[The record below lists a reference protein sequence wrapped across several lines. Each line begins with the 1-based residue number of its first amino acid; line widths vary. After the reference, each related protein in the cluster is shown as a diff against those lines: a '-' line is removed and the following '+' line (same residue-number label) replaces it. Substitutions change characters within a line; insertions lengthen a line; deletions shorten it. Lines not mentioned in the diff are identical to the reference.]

1 MTPAINSIFMDRAK
15 ACEVNE
21 MPDVIDRIAATLD
34 THAADRAI
42 EFAGS
47 WINWG
52 DVKRYGDQ
60 VTALLD
66 SAGCPPAEKIGIV
79 IRNRPAYAAAI
90 VGLLVHRRSISFI
103 YAFSP
108 PRVLAEQIKSLNAAA
123 IIADDADW
131 LRIHDAVAECGT
143 AGITLGSAYGA
154 AHDAPRFEAGLEQMR
169 RPHGPP
175 ATSHAAPEAAIE
187 VLSSGTTGTPKRINM
202 PLQMLERAVQSAPG
216 GESGVEPPI
225 QINIWP
231 FGGVGGTCLLAASA
245 AIGIPMVLMERF
257 TVAEFASALRRHRP
271 PMLGLSPTAISMIM
285 DADVPA
291 EDFASVIMVSG
302 GSAHLDPDLQD
313 RFEEKYNLPVYWA
326 MGATEFCGTII
337 RWTPQMREKVGNSKR
352 GSIGLPMPGVEIRV
366 VDPETGEILG
376 AGQDGL
382 LEVYCPAVRPD
393 WVRTTDLMMIDA
405 DGYAFHRGR
414 HDGAITRGGF
424 EIMPE
429 QIIKVLRA
437 HPAVADASV
446 IGLADKRL
454 GAVPVAAVELL
465 SQAPPTTPDQL
476 IDYLRANL
484 PSTHVPAELRIVE
497 ALPRT
502 ASLKVSLADMR
513 LLFEAPAEP
522 GQAAEG
528 RP

>member
-1 MTPAINSIFMDRAK
+1 
-15 ACEVNE
+15 
-21 MPDVIDRIAATLD
+21 MPDVIDRIAGTLD
-34 THAADRAI
+34 AHAGDRAI
-42 EFAGS
+42 EFGGS

-60 VTALLD
+60 VIALLD
-66 SAGCPPAEKIGIV
+66 AAGCPPVEKIGIV

-90 VGLLVHRRSISFI
+90 IGLLAHRRSISFI

-108 PRVLAEQIKSLNAAA
+108 PLVLAQQIKSLGAAA

-131 LRIHDAVAECGT
+131 LRIHDAVTDSGA
-143 AGITLGSAYGA
+143 AGITLGTALA
-154 AHDAPRFEAGLEQMR
+154 TAQDAPRLAAGLERMR
-169 RPHGPP
+169 RPAVAAPP
-175 ATSHAAPEAAIE
+175 ASDAAAQAAIE

-285 DADVPA
+285 DADVPV
-291 EDFASVIMVSG
+291 EDFASVIMISG

-313 RFEEKYNLPVYWA
+313 RFEAKYNLPIYWA
-326 MGATEFCGTII
+326 LGATEFCGTII
-337 RWTPQMREKVGNSKR
+337 RWTPQMREQVGNAKR
-352 GSIGLPMPGVEIRV
+352 GSVGLPMPGVEIRV
-366 VDPETGEILG
+366 VDPDTGEILG
-376 AGQDGL
+376 PGQDGL

-424 EIMPE
+424 KIMPE

-446 IGLADKRL
+446 IGLADQRL

-465 SQAPPTTPDQL
+465 SNAPPTTPDAL
-476 IDYLRANL
+476 TDYLRANL
-484 PSTHVPAELRIVE
+484 PATHVPAELRIVA

-513 LLFEAPAEP
+513 LLFETPD
-522 GQAAEG
+522 GRAATDG
-528 RP
+528 RI

>member
-1 MTPAINSIFMDRAK
+1 
-15 ACEVNE
+15 

-34 THAADRAI
+34 RRAGDRAI
-42 EFAGS
+42 EFGGS

-60 VTALLD
+60 IIALLD
-66 SAGCPPAEKIGIV
+66 AAGCPPGEKIGIV

-90 VGLLVHRRSISFI
+90 IGLLVHRRSISFI

-108 PRVLAEQIKSLNAAA
+108 PLVLAEQIKSLAAAA

-131 LRIHDAVAECGT
+131 LRIHDAVAEAGA
-143 AGITLGSAYGA
+143 AGITLGTAYGTA
-154 AHDAPRFEAGLEQMR
+154 QDVPRFEAGLAQMR
-169 RPHGPP
+169 RPPGTSPP
-175 ATSHAAPEAAIE
+175 ASDTATAAAIE

-257 TVAEFASALRRHRP
+257 TVAEFTSALRRHRP

-285 DADVPA
+285 DANVPP
-291 EDFASVIMVSG
+291 EDFASVIMISG
-302 GSAHLDPDLQD
+302 GSANLDADLQD
-313 RFEEKYNLPVYWA
+313 RFEEKYKLPIYWA
-326 MGATEFCGTII
+326 LGATEFCGTII
-337 RWTPQMREKVGNSKR
+337 RWTPQMREQVGNSKR
-352 GSIGLPMPGVEIRV
+352 GSVGLPMPGVEIRV
-366 VDPETGEILG
+366 VDPDTGAILG
-376 AGQDGL
+376 PGEDGL

-414 HDGAITRGGF
+414 HDGAIARGGF
-424 EIMPE
+424 KIMPE

-446 IGLADKRL
+446 IGRADKRL

-465 SQAPPTTPDQL
+465 SAAPPTSPDEL

-513 LLFEAPAEP
+513 LLFETPEPPA
-522 GQAAEG
+522 AADG
-528 RP
+528 RV